1 MPPRAL
7 VCPSN
12 IRFLKLCLSH
22 KSVRSKDGAEQSH
35 GNCWTHP
42 GVCHQADAV
51 AEALGWKFGLSRK
64 RGRAKRFSDIGVG

>member
-1 MPPRAL
+1 M
-7 VCPSN
+7 CPSN

-51 AEALGWKFGLSRK
+51 AGALGWKFGLSRK
-64 RGRAKRFSDIGVG
+64 RGRAKRFSDIEVG